1 MHSTTLRGVFPEPSK
16 SNSPVTPMKP
26 QWIFSL
32 LEPVYRRNFIKEN
45 VKSIKQMQ
53 GILQE
58 AGVIQPKKRLSAQDK
73 FRNVPRLIKSR
84 ESTTSKSL
92 GNLSKADE
100 DKRLTHSIES
110 RTLSTTRN
118 VKSKMTKLKLPRR
131 GKLVSDS
138 AKVNSGDEEESK
150 LTHRAMQTEREED
163 LSRLYDTGVIKYP
176 SPGIVKSPKKSP
188 VKSRSPPPGGH
199 GDEIDTVI
207 TGFENLSKCSSN

>member
-1 MHSTTLRGVFPEPSK
+1 
-16 SNSPVTPMKP
+16 
-26 QWIFSL
+26 
-32 LEPVYRRNFIKEN
+32 
-45 VKSIKQMQ
+45 MQ

-73 FRNVPRLIKSR
+73 FRNIPHLTKSR

-92 GNLSKADE
+92 GNLNKLVE
-100 DKRLTHSIES
+100 DKRMTHSVET

-138 AKVNSGDEEESK
+138 AKMNSGDEEESK

-163 LSRLYDTGVIKYP
+163 LSHLYDTGVIKYP

-188 VKSRSPPPGGH
+188 LKNRSPPGGH
-199 GDEIDTVI
+199 GDELDTVI
-207 TGFENLSKCSSN
+207 TGIENLSKCKY

>member
-1 MHSTTLRGVFPEPSK
+1 
-16 SNSPVTPMKP
+16 
-26 QWIFSL
+26 
-32 LEPVYRRNFIKEN
+32 
-45 VKSIKQMQ
+45 MQ

-73 FRNVPRLIKSR
+73 FRNVPRLTKSMD
-84 ESTTSKSL
+84 STTSKSL
-92 GNLSKADE
+92 GNLSKRDE
-100 DKRLTHSIES
+100 DKRLTNSIES

-138 AKVNSGDEEESK
+138 AIVHSGDEEESK

-176 SPGIVKSPKKSP
+176 SPGIVQSPKKSP
-188 VKSRSPPPGGH
+188 LKSRSPPGGH
-199 GDEIDTVI
+199 GDEMDTVI
-207 TGFENLSKCSSN
+207 TGIENLSKCSNKLN